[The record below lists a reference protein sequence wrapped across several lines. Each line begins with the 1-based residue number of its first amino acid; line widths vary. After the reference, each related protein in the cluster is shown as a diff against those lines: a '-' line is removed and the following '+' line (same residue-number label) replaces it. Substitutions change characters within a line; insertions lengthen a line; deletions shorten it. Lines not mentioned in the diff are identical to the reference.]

1 MIDKDIETLR
11 KTAQAVYSELPFY
24 SMDGNEYSNG
34 VMDLVLKMSDKRFII
49 IDYKT
54 NIQEEADR
62 KLFEE
67 RIFKTYRSQLDFYDK
82 ILRKML
88 SLSEEAKVECH
99 IYLMIDDKDMK
110 N

>member
-1 MIDKDIETLR
+1 
-11 KTAQAVYSELPFY
+11 
-24 SMDGNEYSNG
+24 
-34 VMDLVLKMSDKRFII
+34 MDLVLKMEDKSFII

-67 RIFKTYRSQLDFYDK
+67 RILKTYRSQLDFYEK

-88 SLSEEAKVECH
+88 SLSEETKVECR
-99 IYLMIDDKDMK
+99 IYFMNDDKYMK

>member
-1 MIDKDIETLR
+1 ML
-11 KTAQAVYSELPFY
+11 KTAQAVYTELPFY

-34 VMDLVLKMSDKRFII
+34 VMDLVLKMSDKSFII

-67 RIFKTYRSQLDFYDK
+67 RNLKTYRPQFVSEK

-88 SLSEEAKVECH
+88 SLSEKTEVECH
-99 IYLMIDDKDMK
+99 IYFMNDDKYMK

>member
-1 MIDKDIETLR
+1 MRRYT
-11 KTAQAVYSELPFY
+11 ELPFY

-34 VMDLVLKMSDKRFII
+34 VMDLVLKMSDKSFII

-67 RIFKTYRSQLDFYDK
+67 RILKTYRSQLDFYEK

-88 SLSEEAKVECH
+88 SLSEETKVECH
-99 IYLMIDDKDMK
+99 IYFMNDDKYIK